1 MLAILIGCL
10 PAIIIRWVIIQKPLS
25 YVVSILISLGIF
37 LVAVASQIISPA
49 LAGAIPLLSFFILIY
64 KSKKDKS
71 KSTFY
76 KYNHSTVDI
85 TCKYCHSSVPISPNE
100 LKNKK
105 FICPKCYEENDI
117 DNDFNVLL

>member
-1 MLAILIGCL
+1 MLAIIIGCL
-10 PAIIIRWVIIQKPLS
+10 PAIIIRWVITQKPLS
-25 YVVSILISLGIF
+25 YGVSILISLGIF

-76 KYNHSTVDI
+76 KYNNSTVDI
-85 TCKYCHSSVPISPNE
+85 TCKYCNSSVPISPNE